1 MAVSMSADLP
11 DDFDDASWAEPEE
24 GTALDSEDP
33 SHLLCA
39 RCKDSF
45 PDSELSGLPAWLA
58 VPFRV
63 FLPGAEDDLQALYC
77 PPCRAYLKR
86 IMASFVFIFGSVVV
100 IAGVA
105 YLMEYLGWM

>member
-1 MAVSMSADLP
+1 MNADSP
-11 DDFDDASWAEPEE
+11 DDYEHAARTESEE
-24 GTALDSEDP
+24 GTAPDPEDA
-33 SHLLCA
+33 SDLLCA

-45 PDSELSGLPAWLA
+45 PDNELSGLPSWLA

-63 FLPGAEDDLQALYC
+63 FLPGAEDELEALYC

-86 IMASFVFIFGSVVV
+86 IMASLVFIFGSVVV

-105 YLMEYLGWM
+105 YLMEYLGWI

>member
-1 MAVSMSADLP
+1 MNADSP
-11 DDFDDASWAEPEE
+11 EDFDDAPWAESEE
-24 GTALDSEDP
+24 DTAPDLQDR

-39 RCKDSF
+39 RCKESF

-77 PPCRAYLKR
+77 PACRAYLKR
-86 IMASFVFIFGSVVV
+86 IMASLVFIFGSVVV